1 MKFRITDEFG
11 EVTEVEEIKEET
23 PTEDE
28 EPEVILSKEE
38 IIALKSLIPHIEEI
52 KALFEEEKK
61 EEVEDDE
68 EEKEI
73 VGEEVEEEIHEDDED
88 IEEEIDEDEDKEE
101 VIDTDE
107 EEEEKIKFM
116 ILSELSVNKV
126 LVQMTQHSTLKKILH
141 MLGQIDI
148 MEVINNVD
156 Y

>member
-107 EEEEKIKFM
+107 EEEEKDKIHDSIGAIGKQSARTNDAAFDAQED
-116 ILSELSVNKV
+116 IATAWANRYNGGNK
-126 LVQMTQHSTLKKILH
+126 
-141 MLGQIDI
+141 
-148 MEVINNVD
+148 
-156 Y
+156 